1 MHVFKRL
8 LVKVK
13 PYWWRILLAM
23 IAMGVVA
30 AATSSI
36 AFLIKPMVDQIFQSR
51 AQDKLFLVSG
61 LVVLAFLGKAVFYLF
76 QAYQMNFVGQT
87 VVNNLRVELYA
98 HLQTLS
104 LSFFHRNSSGVLI
117 SRLTYD
123 VNLIQTSVT
132 EGVTGLIMDF
142 FTAFGLLFVIFYRD
156 WKLALAGVLIIP
168 LAVYPLY
175 KFSRKVRTVYRQ
187 AQISMGRLTTILQE
201 TFQGTRIV
209 KAFGMEAYENRRMA
223 EESQRQLKYRLR
235 VVFIQAMSS
244 SFMETLGGVLIAGI
258 ILYGGLSVVHGLS
271 TPGAFFSFLTA
282 LILLYDPL
290 RRLSRLNVTIQQGLS
305 AAERVFTLM
314 DEAPE
319 IRDQEGAA
327 ILPPGRKSVEFRD
340 VTFGYGPETVLDGVG
355 FKVEAGEALAL
366 VGSSGAGKTTLVD
379 LIPRFFDVRS
389 GAVLVG
395 GLDVREVTL
404 QSLRAQIGIVNQLT
418 ILFDD
423 TVLGNIAYGSPER
436 SMEEIE
442 AAARAAYAYD
452 FIMEMPQG
460 FDTMIGEQ
468 GVRLSGGQRQ
478 RLAMARAILKD
489 APILILDEATSS
501 LDAEAELEVQKALA
515 NLMAGRT
522 TFVIAHRLST
532 VRDSRRILVISR
544 GRIVEEG
551 DHEHLLALK
560 GEYARLY
567 ELQFRNNGAAGD
579 APGPNLVQG
588 AAWAGQR

>member
-1 MHVFKRL
+1 
-8 LVKVK
+8 
-13 PYWWRILLAM
+13 LAM
-23 IAMGVVA
+23 IAMALVA

-36 AFLIKPMVDQIFQSR
+36 AFLMKPMVDQIFQS
-51 AQDKLFLVSG
+51 QDRSRLFLVSG
-61 LVVLAFLGKAVFYLF
+61 LVVLAFVGKAICYLF
-76 QAYQMNFVGQT
+76 QAYQMSFVGQSAIH
-87 VVNNLRVELYA
+87 NLRVELYA

-104 LSFFHRNSSGVLI
+104 LSFFHRNPSGVLI
-117 SRLTYD
+117 SRITHD
-123 VNLIQTSVT
+123 VNLIQTAVT
-132 EGVTGLIMDF
+132 EGVTGLIMDT
-142 FTAFGLLFVIFYRD
+142 FTAIGLLGVIFFRD
-156 WKLALAGVLIIP
+156 WKLALVGMLIIP
-168 LAVYPLY
+168 VAVYPLY
-175 KFSRKVRTVYRQ
+175 KFGRKVRVVYRD

-209 KAFGMEAYENRRMA
+209 KAFGMEGYENRRMA
-223 EESQRQLKYRLR
+223 EESHKQFKYRLR
-235 VVFIQAMSS
+235 VVFIQALSS
-244 SFMETLGGVLIAGI
+244 SFMETLGGVMIAGI
-258 ILYGGLSVVHGLS
+258 ILYGGLNVFKGLS

-290 RRLSRLNVTIQQGLS
+290 RKLSRLNVTVQQGLS
-305 AAERVFTLM
+305 AAERVFDIL

-319 IRDQEGAA
+319 IQNMPGAEVLPEGE
-327 ILPPGRKSVEFRD
+327 KSVAFQEA
-340 VTFGYGPETVLDGVG
+340 TFGYGSETVLDRIS
-355 FKVEAGEALAL
+355 FKVRAGEAVAL

-395 GLDVREVTL
+395 GRDVRQVTVE
-404 QSLRAQIGIVNQLT
+404 SLRAQIGIVNQLT

-423 TVLGNIAYGSPER
+423 TVRNNIAYGCPER
-436 SMEEIE
+436 SEEEIA

-452 FIMEMPQG
+452 FIMEMPNG

-515 NLMAGRT
+515 NLMHGRT

-532 VRDSRRILVISR
+532 VRDIARILVLSR
-544 GRIVEEG
+544 GRIIEEG
-551 DHEHLLALK
+551 DHDTLLAKK

-567 ELQFRNNGAAGD
+567 ELQFRESPPTAD
-579 APGPNLVQG
+579 APTASPART
-588 AAWAGQR
+588 AAWAEDR

>member
-1 MHVFKRL
+1 MSVFKRL

-13 PYWWRILLAM
+13 PYWWRLLLAM
-23 IAMGVVA
+23 VAMGVVA
-30 AATSSI
+30 AATSAI
-36 AFLIKPMVDQIFQSR
+36 AFLIKPMVDQIFQSLDR
-51 AQDKLFLVSG
+51 DKLFLVSG
-61 LVVLAFLGKAVFYLF
+61 LVVIAFLAKAVFYLF
-76 QAYQMNFVGQT
+76 QAYQMSFVGQT
-87 VVNNLRVELYA
+87 VVNNLRVELYE

-104 LSFFHRNSSGVLI
+104 LSFFHRNPSGVLI
-117 SRLTYD
+117 SRITHD
-123 VNLIQTSVT
+123 VNLIQTAVT

-168 LAVYPLY
+168 LGVYPLY
-175 KFSRKVRTVYRQ
+175 RFGRKVRAVYRQ
-187 AQISMGRLTTILQE
+187 AQVSMGRMTTILQE

-209 KAFGMEAYENRRMA
+209 KAFGMEVYENRRMA
-223 EESQRQLKYRLR
+223 EECQRQLKYRLR
-235 VVFIQAMSS
+235 VVFIQALSS

-258 ILYGGLSVVHGLS
+258 ILYGGLNVVKGTS

-290 RRLSRLNVTIQQGLS
+290 RRLSRLNVTVQQGLS
-305 AAERVFTLM
+305 AAERVFVLL

-319 IRDQEGAA
+319 IRDREGAA
-327 ILPPGRKSVEFRD
+327 ALPPGRKSVEFRD
-340 VTFGYGPETVLDGVG
+340 ATFGYGPETVLAGVS
-355 FKVEAGEALAL
+355 FKVEAGEAVAL

-395 GLDVREVTL
+395 GLDVREVTVE
-404 QSLRAQIGIVNQLT
+404 SLRAHIGIVNQLT

-423 TVLGNIAYGSPER
+423 TVRNNIAYGSPKR
-436 SMEEIE
+436 SMAEIE

-452 FIMEMPQG
+452 FIMEMPLG

-501 LDAEAELEVQKALA
+501 LDAEAELEVQKALS

-532 VRDSRRILVISR
+532 VRDIGRILVLSR
-544 GRIVEEG
+544 GRLVEEG
-551 DHEHLLALK
+551 DHERLMARK

-567 ELQFRNNGAAGD
+567 ELQFRDSAAAGD
-579 APGPNLVQG
+579 ATDSTPLPGAV
-588 AAWAGQR
+588 WAGAR

>member
-1 MHVFKRL
+1 MSIFKRL
-8 LVKVK
+8 LIKVK
-13 PYWWRILLAM
+13 PYWWRLLLAM
-23 IAMGVVA
+23 AAMGVVA

-36 AFLIKPMVDQIFQSR
+36 AFLIKPMVDQIFQSLDR
-51 AQDKLFLVSG
+51 DKLFLVSG
-61 LVVLAFLGKAVFYLF
+61 LVVVAFLAKAVFYLF
-76 QAYQMNFVGQT
+76 QAYQMSFVGQT
-87 VVNNLRVELYA
+87 VVNNLRVELYE

-104 LSFFHRNSSGVLI
+104 LSFFHRNPSGVLI
-117 SRLTYD
+117 SRITHD
-123 VNLIQTSVT
+123 VNLIQTAVT

-168 LAVYPLY
+168 LGVYPLY
-175 KFSRKVRTVYRQ
+175 RFGRKVRAVYRQ
-187 AQISMGRLTTILQE
+187 AQVSMGRMTTILQE

-223 EESQRQLKYRLR
+223 EECRRQLKYRLR
-235 VVFIQAMSS
+235 VVFIQALSS

-258 ILYGGLSVVHGLS
+258 ILYGGLNVVRGTS

-290 RRLSRLNVTIQQGLS
+290 RRLSRLNVTVQQGLS
-305 AAERVFTLM
+305 AAERVFVLL

-319 IRDQEGAA
+319 IRDREGAA
-327 ILPPGRKSVEFRD
+327 ALPPGQKSVEFRD
-340 VTFGYGPETVLDGVG
+340 ATFGYGPETVLQGVS
-355 FKVEAGEALAL
+355 FKVEAGQAVAL

-404 QSLRAQIGIVNQLT
+404 ESLRAQIGIVNQLT

-423 TVLGNIAYGSPER
+423 TVRNNIAYGSPTR
-436 SMEEIE
+436 STAEIE
-442 AAARAAYAYD
+442 AAALAAYAYD
-452 FIMEMPQG
+452 FIMEMPLG

-489 APILILDEATSS
+489 APILVLDEATSS

-532 VRDSRRILVISR
+532 VRDIGRILVLSR
-544 GRIVEEG
+544 GRLVEEG
-551 DHEHLLALK
+551 DHGQLMALK

-567 ELQFRNNGAAGD
+567 ELQFRDSAAPDDPPGSGPLPGA
-579 APGPNLVQG
+579 V
-588 AAWAGQR
+588 WAGAR